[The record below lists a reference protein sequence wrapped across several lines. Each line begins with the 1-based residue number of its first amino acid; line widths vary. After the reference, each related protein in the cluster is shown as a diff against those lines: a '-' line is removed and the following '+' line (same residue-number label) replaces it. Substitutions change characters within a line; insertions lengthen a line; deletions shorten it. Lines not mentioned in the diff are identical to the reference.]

1 MNDRAPTIFSKKKFL
16 GGHTAEMMNIIA
28 ELQKDLFT
36 PRFYVAALTDSMSLQ
51 KAQVY
56 EQSLIQVVI
65 YHAVLRYA

>member
-1 MNDRAPTIFSKKKFL
+1 
-16 GGHTAEMMNIIA
+16 MMNILA